1 MDKQNR
7 QDLPREKL
15 RKKGAAALTDVEL
28 LAAVIGSGGKGNDFR
43 QIARNLNDAIKEIG
57 IE

>member
-28 LAAVIGSGGKGNDFR
+28 LAAVIGLLL
-43 QIARNLNDAIKEIG
+43 A
-57 IE
+57 